1 MNAQVGRLGR
11 IVGIAVLALAVN
23 GCGYSLAGRG
33 SFLPDYIET
42 IGVPLFENVTPVF
55 EVEQV
60 FTERVRTEFIGRG
73 KYRVV
78 PEMVGVDA
86 VLSGRITSVGLNP
99 VSFTGQQQAA
109 RYELRVTAALEFRDV
124 RVDEVLW
131 ENPSLLF
138 IEEYAVTTGSGVLDP
153 QAFFGQDLTALD
165 RVAENFAKAVVTAIL
180 EAF

>member
-1 MNAQVGRLGR
+1 MSGAVSGWGRLLG
-11 IVGIAVLALAVN
+11 IVALAIALN

-33 SFLPDYIET
+33 SFLPAYIET
-42 IGVPLFENVTPVF
+42 IGVPLFENITPVF

-73 KYRVV
+73 KYRVL
-78 PEMVGVDA
+78 PGTVGVDA

-109 RYELRVTAALEFRDV
+109 RYELRVTAALEFRDM
-124 RVDEVLW
+124 RADEVLW

-165 RVAENFAKAVVTAIL
+165 RVAENFAKAVVTSIL